1 MPGGYWRAVGQ
12 NLDVLWAMHAAFN
25 SRDFDSVVDHLHP
38 EVELHPAIEGL
49 DTRASYRGREEW
61 RQYVELI
68 NEAWETQT
76 IEVQEIIEAGD
87 RILVDERWHVR
98 GRQGIELDFYLT
110 DVYSFRDGLVVRID
124 GFADKAE
131 AREAL
136 GSRDQA

>member
-1 MPGGYWRAVGQ
+1 MGQ
-12 NLDVLWAMHAAFN
+12 NLDALWAMHAAFN
-25 SRDFDSVVDHLHP
+25 RRDFDSVVDYLHP

-49 DTRASYRGREEW
+49 DTSASYRGREEW